1 MEAAGNVIR
10 ASGGIAVQWRAC
22 VAEDQEKP
30 RRPPAVM
37 PHGKKGSLLPRRG
50 HASTSACR
58 GREARRPPQTL
69 STAAEPKANL
79 VMVSSSRLRLG
90 QLACPHRPDP
100 NFNSNQKTLFS
111 HTFSFSLGMANL
123 LHLNVLYLS
132 FATFLSNKE
141 VAMDGFHRDALSSGK
156 KLSSRRRQL
165 GIGF

>member
-1 MEAAGNVIR
+1 M
-10 ASGGIAVQWRAC
+10 
-22 VAEDQEKP
+22 AEDQEKP

-58 GREARRPPQTL
+58 GREAPRPPQTL

-90 QLACPHRPDP
+90 QLACLHRPDP
-100 NFNSNQKTLFS
+100 NFNSNQKTFFS
-111 HTFSFSLGMANL
+111 HTFRFSLGMAKL
-123 LHLNVLYLS
+123 LHLNVP